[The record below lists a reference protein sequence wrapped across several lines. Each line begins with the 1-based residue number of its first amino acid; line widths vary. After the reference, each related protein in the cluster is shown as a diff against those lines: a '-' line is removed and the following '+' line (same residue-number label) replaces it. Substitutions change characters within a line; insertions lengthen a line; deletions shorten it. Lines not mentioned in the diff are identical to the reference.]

1 MTTLYN
7 MIDGVLVPFNEAQ
20 VEAAQAEKE
29 QYDQLFAQH
38 ALEQAYTERNKRLAD
53 SDWTQLPD
61 VPLTDEQKTAW
72 QTYRQALRDIT
83 TTPGWPDNIEWPT
96 AP

>member
-1 MTTLYN
+1 MTQYKFENGQLIELSVAETETLEA
-7 MIDGVLVPFNEAQ
+7 LRQENEQ
-20 VEAAQAEKE
+20 REAARR
-29 QYDQLFAQH
+29 
-38 ALEQAYTERNKRLAD
+38 LEAAYAERNKRLVD

-83 TTPGWPDNIEWPT
+83 STPGWPDAIEWPVPP
-96 AP
+96 A

>member
-1 MTTLYN
+1 MLYH
-7 MIDGVLVPFNEAQ
+7 MIDGRIIPFTQDEIAAAEIEKIEDEKR
-20 VEAAQAEKE
+20 EAALRL
-29 QYDQLFAQH
+29 QLTYA
-38 ALEQAYTERNKRLAD
+38 ERNKLLAD

-83 TTPGWPDNIEWPT
+83 SAPGWPDAIEWPVPP
-96 AP
+96 A